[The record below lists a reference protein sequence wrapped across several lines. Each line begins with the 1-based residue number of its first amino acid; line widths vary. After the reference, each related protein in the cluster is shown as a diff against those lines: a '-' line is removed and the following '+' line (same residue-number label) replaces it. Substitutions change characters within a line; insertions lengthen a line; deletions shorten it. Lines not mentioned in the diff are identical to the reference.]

1 MPFDRLTIVALRASN
16 ELSLRAKIETRLYAR
31 MATAIFYGTVLTGIH
46 DPRHGMRRWDTGFRS
61 APRAVD
67 FNLTSENTDKPIRV
81 VVPDDDPPVFA
92 DSAALARLRRL
103 PNVEVVSH
111 SRRPG
116 STYELIARL
125 SGVHTMIVARTT
137 TRVTNT
143 VLEGASP
150 GLKHVAVW
158 GTAIDHVA
166 LEAARRLGVVVT
178 NTPNAAT
185 VAVAEHALALLL
197 ALARKIPQLDLRVRD
212 GEWSGGQLTQ
222 LAGRTLGIVGTGAVG
237 IRLARIAEGIGMRIL
252 MSSMS
257 ETIENSESSNW
268 TEVSFTELLENSDA
282 ISLHARLTTD
292 TRSMFGASEFARMK
306 PTALFINTARGQL
319 VNSRALAEALANET
333 IAGAALDVFNTE
345 PLDRNSP
352 LTRLPNVILTPH
364 IAANTSEALNVSLN
378 MVIDNVI
385 DFLRDRVRHQVS

>member
-1 MPFDRLTIVALRASN
+1 
-16 ELSLRAKIETRLYAR
+16 
-31 MATAIFYGTVLTGIH
+31 
-46 DPRHGMRRWDTGFRS
+46 MRRWDTGFRS

-67 FNLTSENTDKPIRV
+67 FNLTSENTDQPIRV

-111 SRRPG
+111 IRRPG
-116 STYELIARL
+116 NMYELIARL

-197 ALARKIPQLDLRVRD
+197 ALAGKIPQLDLRVRD

-257 ETIENSESSNW
+257 ETIEDSESSNW

-385 DFLRDRVRHQVS
+385 DFLRNRVRHRVS

>member
-1 MPFDRLTIVALRASN
+1 M
-16 ELSLRAKIETRLYAR
+16 
-31 MATAIFYGTVLTGIH
+31 
-46 DPRHGMRRWDTGFRS
+46 
-61 APRAVD
+61 
-67 FNLTSENTDKPIRV
+67 TSEQTDGVIRV

-103 PNVEVVSH
+103 PDVEVVSYAE
-111 SRRPG
+111 RPS
-116 STYELIARL
+116 STYVLINRL
-125 SGVHTMIVARTT
+125 LGAHTMIVARTS

-143 VLEGASP
+143 VLEEASP

-158 GTAIDHVA
+158 GTAVDHIA
-166 LEAARRLGVVVT
+166 LEATRRLGVVVT
-178 NTPNAAT
+178 NTPNSAT

-197 ALARKIPQLDLRVRD
+197 SLARKIPQLDLRVRE
-212 GEWSGGQLTQ
+212 GEWPGGQLTQ

-252 MSSMS
+252 MSSLS
-257 ETIENSESSNW
+257 EAVASSENSNW
-268 TEVSFTELLENSDA
+268 TEVSFTELLANSDA
-282 ISLHARLTTD
+282 ISLHARLTPE
-292 TRSMFGASEFARMK
+292 TRSMFGAAEFARMK

-333 IAGAALDVFNTE
+333 IAGAALDVFTAE

-385 DFLRDRVRHQVS
+385 DFLQGRVRHRVT